1 MPTTTKKKRTKRA
14 KQPYHLLV
22 ALDRHDRRA
31 LEDAAQIEKL
41 NKADAVRRAIRAYHR
56 KLRSQIAAAG

>member
-1 MPTTTKKKRTKRA
+1 MPTTTKRKRQ
-14 KQPYHLLV
+14 KQQYHLLV
-22 ALDRHDRRA
+22 ALDDDDRRA

-41 NKADAVRRAIRAYHR
+41 NKADSVRRAIRAYHR

>member
-1 MPTTTKKKRTKRA
+1 VPTPTKKKRPR
-14 KQPYHLLV
+14 QQYHLLV
-22 ALDRHDRRA
+22 ALDDDDRRA

-41 NKADAVRRAIRAYHR
+41 NKADSVRRAIRAYHR

>member
-1 MPTTTKKKRTKRA
+1 MPTTTKKKRH

-22 ALDRHDRRA
+22 ALDADDRRA
-31 LEDAAQIEKL
+31 LEGAARIEKS

-56 KLRSQIAAAG
+56 KLRSQIAATG